1 MLNFAPI
8 RDPFSMAGEPITSAA
23 WQAWFTELQRQ
34 YDQVWRWTDPTHP
47 DYGKVEPPENVRRRG
62 LLAYA
67 DGVAWNPGGSGEG
80 HYWYNGSG
88 WTKL

>member
-1 MLNFAPI
+1 MLISAPL
-8 RDPFSMAGEPITSAA
+8 RDPIAGAEVVSSAA
-23 WQAWFTELQRQ
+23 WQSWFTELQRQ

-47 DYGKVEPPENVRRRG
+47 DYGKVEPPENMRRRG

-67 DGVAWNPGGSGEG
+67 DGVTWNPGGGEG
-80 HYWYNGSG
+80 VYWHNGSG